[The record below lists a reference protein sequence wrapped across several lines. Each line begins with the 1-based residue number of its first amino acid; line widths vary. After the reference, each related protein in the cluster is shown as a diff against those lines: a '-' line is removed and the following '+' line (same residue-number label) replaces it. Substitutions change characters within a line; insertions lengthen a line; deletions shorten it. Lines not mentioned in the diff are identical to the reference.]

1 MCIYYIL
8 TIWNRFQILFRK
20 MVGDLSINPY
30 VLGQSRA
37 QRMLLFI
44 HYLFLSTTVVH
55 LEAIAFLCEGI
66 STLAPS
72 AYTTK

>member
-1 MCIYYIL
+1 
-8 TIWNRFQILFRK
+8 

-37 QRMLLFI
+37 QHILLFI

-66 STLAPS
+66 TTLAPS
-72 AYTTK
+72 AYKTK